1 VFVLAIFLLVC
12 VSVGSAR
19 AALPLSW
26 SVPVMV
32 DHQPSSDGYFSVS
45 CPSVSL
51 CVAVD
56 GAGNVVTSTNPS
68 GGAGAWTVSH
78 VDGSNALGG
87 VSCPS
92 VSLCVADDGA
102 GNVVTSTNPTGG
114 ASAWTVSHVD
124 NSNGLGG
131 VSCPSAL
138 LCVAV
143 DGAGNVVTSTNP
155 TGGAGAWTVSR
166 VERDTLDGVSC
177 ASVSLCVAVDILG
190 DVVTSTDPTGGA
202 SAWIVTPVEGAQ
214 PISTISGNPLL
225 GVSCPLASLCVAVDR
240 AGNALTST
248 DPTGGAS
255 AWSGTYVN
263 DFLQGVSCPSA
274 SLCVVVG
281 AGGVVAS
288 STDPTGGAST
298 WTVSNVDGN
307 NIFTGVSCASASLC
321 VAVDWDGNVV
331 VGVAALAVG
340 KPHVSR
346 TAVSQ
351 PLSCGGAHGAKCA
364 VTLGLT
370 AVETVKGGKVIAVTA
385 ARPAGGQA
393 RKVIRKVLALG
404 TVRVMLAGGHSKTV
418 VASLNATGKR
428 LLASRHVLQA
438 KLSVTEF
445 AVAVSSTTVTFK
457 AARTSKKHKR

>member
-1 VFVLAIFLLVC
+1 MALWCSTPGGVCRRVGLGLRLARVFVLAIFLLVC

-190 DVVTSTDPTGGA
+190 DVV
-202 SAWIVTPVEGAQ
+202 
-214 PISTISGNPLL
+214 
-225 GVSCPLASLCVAVDR
+225 
-240 AGNALTST
+240 TST